1 MNLIHSKRLRL
12 AVAVAGAMSAGIAQT
27 AEIDEIVVT
36 ANKREQSLQDVPVTV
51 SVTSGETIQRAAIV
65 DILDLQTSVPSLRV
79 NQLQSSAQTNFTIR
93 GYGNGA
99 NNPGIEPAVS
109 VYIDGVPR
117 TRSASAL
124 ADLPTVERIEVLSG
138 PQSTLFGKNASAG
151 VISVSTMLPED
162 SFGGMIEAT
171 GGNYGARI
179 IKGTMTGPISDTASY
194 RISASDNSSDGYA
207 TNITTGGDVNTRD
220 RWAIRGQLLFEPADD
235 LSIRLIADYNEIDE
249 VCCAASSLVYGDAS
263 GVAAMIAG
271 ASGLATTPIDPWAR
285 NLNMNYDPSN
295 KLVGKGFS
303 VQVDKDLDFA
313 TLTSITST
321 RRQSLESNFDPD
333 FSSADLLGEN
343 IVDYDFENFT
353 QEFRLTSNG
362 DGDFQWMVGLFHS
375 DETVDSFRTVKYGT
389 QIFPFADFLIGAAL
403 APEGTPPDQIP
414 GGLEPVATI
423 LTLVGAATAQAEA
436 GNLAEAAQIQALAT
450 LEDPV
455 AVGAFLAANGLA
467 TTPGQMVSNWFIPG
481 TGLGNDAVDP
491 NLGERFDLEA
501 VATSI
506 FTQFDYSLSDT
517 MTVTLGLNYTED
529 EKKVVSDVLV
539 VDPFAALPLKGG
551 PLDSLTGLQLFPPF
565 PQYGGS
571 ADETGTFKS
580 DDLTHT
586 LRVAYDMNDSMT
598 VYASHSTGFKATSIN
613 MSVDGRTPGNRTADP
628 EEATNIEVG
637 LKATFD
643 NGYLNL
649 AYFEQTIEGFQS
661 NVFSGTGFNLENAGE
676 ETHEGI
682 ELDSMFALS
691 ENLVV
696 GFSAMYI
703 DAVYDEFLNG
713 TCDDTGL
720 SEPQYACPEGQSTL
734 DLSGLSP
741 AGVHELSYN
750 INATYDFEVSGGI
763 DGFFRLEYLHE
774 KDVKLAD
781 LIPASIAMRGS
792 DNLNASLGFSSET
805 GGWDAMIWGR
815 NLTDHESLISAFP
828 TTGQPGS
835 FSGYP
840 NPPRTYGLTLR
851 KHF

>member
-1 MNLIHSKRLRL
+1 MNLIHSKKLRL
-12 AVAVAGAMSAGIAQT
+12 AVAITGTMSAGIAQT

-36 ANKREQSLQDVPVTV
+36 ANKREQSLQDVPVSV

-109 VYIDGVPR
+109 VYIDGVAR
-117 TRSASAL
+117 TRTASAL

-179 IKGTMTGPISDTASY
+179 LKGTVTGPISDTVSY
-194 RISASDNSSDGYA
+194 RLSASDNSSDGYG
-207 TNITTGGDVNTRD
+207 TNIITNSGVNNRD
-220 RWAIRGQLLFEPADD
+220 RSAIRGQLLFEPSDD
-235 LSIRLIADYNEIDE
+235 LTVRLIADYNEIDE
-249 VCCAASSLVYGDAS
+249 VCCSASSLVYGAAS
-263 GVAAMIAG
+263 QVAIGVAAMN
-271 ASGLATTPIDPWAR
+271 GLPTTPIDPWAR
-285 NLNMNYDPSN
+285 NLNMNYDPTN
-295 KLVGKGFS
+295 KLEGKGVS
-303 VQVDKDLDFA
+303 VQIDKDLGYA
-313 TLTSITST
+313 TLTSITSS
-321 RRQSLESNFDPD
+321 RRQSLRSNLDAD
-333 FSSADLLGEN
+333 FTAADILGDN
-343 IVDYDFENFT
+343 RVDYDFENLT

-362 DGDFQWMVGLFHS
+362 DGDLQWMVGMFYS
-375 DETVDSFRTVKYGT
+375 DEDVHSERTVHYGDDVA
-389 QIFPFADFLIGAAL
+389 PFAEFLIA
-403 APEGTPPDQIP
+403 
-414 GGLEPVATI
+414 GGLTAAGMGDQVTAAGGGLNLVSLL
-423 LTLVGAATAQAEA
+423 LTS
-436 GNLAEAAQIQALAT
+436 
-450 LEDPV
+450 
-455 AVGAFLAANGLA
+455 
-467 TTPGQMVSNWFIPG
+467 TPGTLDGTTALTGSWFVPG
-481 TGLGNDAVDP
+481 TGNVD
-491 NLGERFDLEA
+491 ETFDMSAEA
-501 VATSI
+501 LSI
-506 FTQFDYSLSDT
+506 FTQMDYSLSDQL
-517 MTVTLGLNYTED
+517 TVTLGLNYTED
-529 EKKVVSDVLV
+529 EKDVTPSVVV
-539 VDPFAALPLKGG
+539 VDDFAALPLTAVGLG
-551 PLDSLTGLQLFPPF
+551 ALAGLQLFPPF
-565 PQYGGS
+565 PDYGPGT
-571 ADETGTFKS
+571 DETGNFKS

-586 LRVAYDMNDSMT
+586 LRLAYDLNDSMT
-598 VYASHSTGFKATSIN
+598 VYASHSTGFKAISVN
-613 MSVDGRTPGNRTADP
+613 MSVDGRTPGNRAADP

-643 NGYLNL
+643 NGYLNV

-661 NVFSGTGFNLENAGE
+661 NIFGGTGFNLENAGE
-676 ETHEGI
+676 ETHEGV
-682 ELDSMFALS
+682 EVDSVFALS
-691 ENLVV
+691 ENLVL

-713 TCDDTGL
+713 TCDTTFL
-720 SEPQYACPEGQSTL
+720 SDPKYHCPEGASSI

-750 INATYDFEVSGGI
+750 INATYNFEVSGGV

-781 LIPASIAMRGS
+781 NIAASIAQRGS
-792 DNLNASLGFSSET
+792 DNLNASLGFGSET

-828 TTGQPGS
+828 TPGQPGS

>member
-12 AVAVAGAMSAGIAQT
+12 AVAIAGAMSAGIAQT

-36 ANKREQSLQDVPVTV
+36 ANKREQSLQDVPVSV

-99 NNPGIEPAVS
+99 NNPGIEPAVG

-117 TRSASAL
+117 SRSASAL
-124 ADLPTVERIEVLSG
+124 ADLPTVERVEVLSG

-151 VISVSTMLPED
+151 VISISTLLPED

-179 IKGTMTGPISDTASY
+179 IKGSITGPISDTVSY
-194 RISASDNSSDGYA
+194 RLSASDNSSDGYA
-207 TNITTGGDVNTRD
+207 TNITTGNGVNERN
-220 RWAIRGQLLFEPADD
+220 RSAVRGQLLFEPADD
-235 LSIRLIADYNEIDE
+235 LTIRLIADYNEIDE
-249 VCCAASSLVYGDAS
+249 ICCAASGLVYGPATQ
-263 GVAAMIAG
+263 VAAGIALQQG
-271 ASGLATTPIDPWAR
+271 NATAPVDPWAR
-285 NLNMNYDPSN
+285 KMNMNVTPSN
-295 KLVGKGFS
+295 ELEGKGVS
-303 VQVDKDLDFA
+303 IQIDKDLDYA
-313 TLTSITST
+313 TLTSITSS
-321 RRQSLESNFDPD
+321 RRQSLDSNFDAD
-333 FSSADLLGEN
+333 FSPADLLGEN
-343 IVDYDFENFT
+343 RVDYTIKSFT
-353 QEFRLTSNG
+353 QELRLTSNG
-362 DGDFQWMVGLFHS
+362 DGDLQWMVGLFHS
-375 DETVDSFRTVKYGT
+375 DEEVDTERTLIYGADVY
-389 QIFPFADFLIGAAL
+389 PFADFLIGSAL
-403 APEGTPPDQIP
+403 P
-414 GGLEPVATI
+414 GGLSSVATL
-423 LTLVGAATAQAEA
+423 LTLAGAIEGEIAA
-436 GNLAEAAQIQALAT
+436 GGDPTIAT
-450 LEDPV
+450 LLLPTANPADQM
-455 AVGAFLAANGLA
+455 AYLAGGNAAGADL
-467 TTPGQMVSNWFIPG
+467 TPGIALLAGTWFQPG
-481 TGLGNDAVDP
+481 TGLP
-491 NLGERFDLEA
+491 KEA
-501 VATSI
+501 FAMDGVATSI
-506 FTQFDYSLSDT
+506 FTQLDYNLSDK

-529 EKKVVSDVLV
+529 KKTVVSDVTV
-539 VDPFAALPLKGG
+539 NDPFAALPLAGG
-551 PLDSLTGLQLFPPF
+551 PFNSLTGLQLVPPF
-565 PQYGGS
+565 PPYGGA
-571 ADETGTFKS
+571 ADENGIFKS

-586 LRVAYDMNDSMT
+586 FRLAYDMTDSMT
-598 VYASHSTGFKATSIN
+598 VYASHSSGFKATSVN
-613 MSVDGRTPGNRTADP
+613 LSVDGRTPGNRTADP

-649 AYFEQTIEGFQS
+649 AYFDQTIKGFQS
-661 NVFSGTGFNLENAGE
+661 NVFGGTGFNLENAGK

-682 ELDSMFALS
+682 ELDSVFALS

-696 GFSAMYI
+696 GLSAMYI

-713 TCDDTGL
+713 TCDTTGL
-720 SEPQYACPEGQSTL
+720 SDPEYLCPAGQNTI
-734 DLSGLSP
+734 DLSGQSP

-750 INATYDFEVSGGI
+750 VNATYNFEVSGGI

-828 TTGQPGS
+828 TPAQPGS

>member
-12 AVAVAGAMSAGIAQT
+12 AVAIAGAMSAGIAQT

-36 ANKREQSLQDVPVTV
+36 ANKREQSLQDVPVSV

-99 NNPGIEPAVS
+99 NNPGIEPAVG

-117 TRSASAL
+117 SRSASAL
-124 ADLPTVERIEVLSG
+124 ADLPTVERVEVLSG

-151 VISVSTMLPED
+151 VISISTLLPED

-179 IKGTMTGPISDTASY
+179 IKGSITGPISDNVSY
-194 RISASDNSSDGYA
+194 RLSASDNSSDGYG
-207 TNITTGGDVNTRD
+207 TNITTGNGVNERN
-220 RWAIRGQLLFEPADD
+220 RSAVRGQLLFEPADD
-235 LSIRLIADYNEIDE
+235 LTIRLIADYNEIDE
-249 VCCAASSLVYGDAS
+249 ICCAASGLVYGPATQ
-263 GVAAMIAG
+263 VAAGIAAQQG
-271 ASGLATTPIDPWAR
+271 KATAPVDPWAR
-285 NLNMNYDPSN
+285 KMNMNVTPSN
-295 KLVGKGFS
+295 ELEGKGVS
-303 VQVDKDLDFA
+303 IQIDKDLDYA
-313 TLTSITST
+313 TLTSITSS
-321 RRQSLESNFDPD
+321 RRQSLDSNFDAD
-333 FSSADLLGEN
+333 FSPADLLGEN
-343 IVDYDFENFT
+343 RVDYTIKSFT
-353 QEFRLTSNG
+353 QELRLTSNG
-362 DGDFQWMVGLFHS
+362 DGDLQWMVGLFHS
-375 DETVDSFRTVKYGT
+375 DEEVDTERTLIYGADVY
-389 QIFPFADFLIGAAL
+389 PFADFLIGSAL
-403 APEGTPPDQIP
+403 P
-414 GGLEPVATI
+414 GGLSSVATL
-423 LTLVGAATAQAEA
+423 LTLSGAIQGEIAAGGDPTIAALLLPTANPADQMAYLA
-436 GNLAEAAQIQALAT
+436 GGNAA
-450 LEDPV
+450 
-455 AVGAFLAANGLA
+455 GADL
-467 TTPGQMVSNWFIPG
+467 TPGIALLAGTWFQPG
-481 TGLGNDAVDP
+481 TGLP
-491 NLGERFDLEA
+491 KEA
-501 VATSI
+501 FAMDGVATSI
-506 FTQFDYSLSDT
+506 FTQLDYNLSDK

-529 EKKVVSDVLV
+529 KKTVVSDVTV
-539 VDPFAALPLKGG
+539 NDPFAALPLAGG
-551 PLDSLTGLQLFPPF
+551 PFDSLTGLQLVPPF
-565 PQYGGS
+565 PAYGGS
-571 ADETGTFKS
+571 AEENGVFKS

-586 LRVAYDMNDSMT
+586 FRLAYDMTDSMT
-598 VYASHSTGFKATSIN
+598 VYASHSSGFKATSVN
-613 MSVDGRTPGNRTADP
+613 LSVDGRTPGNRTADP
-628 EEATNIEVG
+628 EEATNVEVG

-649 AYFEQTIEGFQS
+649 AYFDQTIKGFQS
-661 NVFSGTGFNLENAGE
+661 NVFGGTGFNLENAGK

-682 ELDSMFALS
+682 ELDSVFALS

-696 GFSAMYI
+696 GLSAMYI

-713 TCDDTGL
+713 TCDTTGL
-720 SEPQYACPEGQSTL
+720 SDPEYLCPAGQSTI
-734 DLSGLSP
+734 DLSGQSP

-750 INATYDFEVSGGI
+750 VNATYNFEVSGGI

-828 TTGQPGS
+828 TPAQPGS

>member
-12 AVAVAGAMSAGIAQT
+12 AVAIAGAMSAGIAQT

-36 ANKREQSLQDVPVTV
+36 ANKREQSLQDVPVSV

-99 NNPGIEPAVS
+99 NNPGIEPAVG

-117 TRSASAL
+117 SRSVSAL
-124 ADLPTVERIEVLSG
+124 ADLPTVERVEVLSG

-151 VISVSTMLPED
+151 VISISTLLPED
-162 SFGGMIEAT
+162 SVGGSIEAT
-171 GGNYGARI
+171 AGNYGARI
-179 IKGTMTGPISDTASY
+179 IKGTITGPISDNVSY
-194 RISASDNSSDGYA
+194 RLSASDNSSDGYG
-207 TNITTGGDVNTRD
+207 TNITTGNGVNERN
-220 RWAIRGQLLFEPADD
+220 RSAVRGQLLFEPADD
-235 LSIRLIADYNEIDE
+235 LTIRLIADYNEIDE
-249 VCCAASSLVYGDAS
+249 ICCAASGLVYGPATQ
-263 GVAAMIAG
+263 VAAGIALQQG
-271 ASGLATTPIDPWAR
+271 KATAPVDPWAR
-285 NLNMNYDPSN
+285 NMNMNVTPSN
-295 KLVGKGFS
+295 ELEGKGVS
-303 VQVDKDLDFA
+303 IQIDKDLDYA
-313 TLTSITST
+313 TLTSITSS
-321 RRQSLESNFDPD
+321 RRQSLDSNFDAD
-333 FSSADLLGEN
+333 FSPADLLGEN
-343 IVDYDFENFT
+343 RVDYTIKSFT
-353 QEFRLTSNG
+353 QELRLTSNG
-362 DGDFQWMVGLFHS
+362 DGDLQWMVGLFHS
-375 DETVDSFRTVKYGT
+375 DEEVDTERTLIYGADVY
-389 QIFPFADFLIGAAL
+389 PFADFLIGSAL
-403 APEGTPPDQIP
+403 P
-414 GGLEPVATI
+414 GGLSSVATL
-423 LTLVGAATAQAEA
+423 LTLSQAVQGEIAATGDTSLGALLLPTADP
-436 GNLAEAAQIQALAT
+436 AAQLAY
-450 LEDPV
+450 L
-455 AVGAFLAANGLA
+455 AGGNAAGADL
-467 TTPGQMVSNWFIPG
+467 TPGIALLAGTWFQPG
-481 TGLGNDAVDP
+481 TGLP
-491 NLGERFDLEA
+491 KEA
-501 VATSI
+501 FAMDGVATSI
-506 FTQFDYSLSDT
+506 FTQLDYNLSDK

-529 EKKVVSDVLV
+529 KKTVVSDVTV
-539 VDPFAALPLKGG
+539 NDPFAALPLAGG
-551 PLDSLTGLQLFPPF
+551 PFDSLTGLQLVPPF
-565 PQYGGS
+565 PAYGGS
-571 ADETGTFKS
+571 AEENGVFKS

-586 LRVAYDMNDSMT
+586 FRLAYDMTDSMT
-598 VYASHSTGFKATSIN
+598 VYASHSSGFKATSVN
-613 MSVDGRTPGNRTADP
+613 LSVDGRTPGNRTADP

-649 AYFEQTIEGFQS
+649 AYFDQTIKGFQS
-661 NVFSGTGFNLENAGE
+661 NVFGGTGFNLENAGK

-682 ELDSMFALS
+682 ELDSVFALS

-696 GFSAMYI
+696 GLSAMYI

-713 TCDDTGL
+713 TCDTTGL
-720 SEPQYACPEGQSTL
+720 SDPEYLCPAGQSTI
-734 DLSGLSP
+734 DLSGQSP

-750 INATYDFEVSGGI
+750 VNATYNFEVSGGI

>member
-12 AVAVAGAMSAGIAQT
+12 AVAIAGAMSAGIAQT

-36 ANKREQSLQDVPVTV
+36 ANKREQSLQDVPVSV

-117 TRSASAL
+117 TRTASAL

-151 VISVSTMLPED
+151 VISVSTLLPED

-179 IKGTMTGPISDTASY
+179 IKGTMTGPLSDTVSY
-194 RISASDNSSDGYA
+194 RLSASDNSSDGYG
-207 TNITTGGDVNTRD
+207 TNIITNSGVNERD
-220 RWAIRGQLLFEPADD
+220 RSAIRGQLLFEPADD
-235 LSIRLIADYNEIDE
+235 LTIRLIADYNEIDE
-249 VCCAASSLVYGDAS
+249 VCCSASSLVYGAAS
-263 GVAAMIAG
+263 QVAIGVAAMN
-271 ASGLATTPIDPWAR
+271 GLPTTPIDPWAR
-285 NLNMNYDPSN
+285 NLNMNYDPTN
-295 KLVGKGFS
+295 KLVGKGVS
-303 VQVDKDLDFA
+303 IQVDKDLGYA
-313 TLTSITST
+313 TLTSITSS
-321 RRQSLESNFDPD
+321 RRQSLRSNLDAD
-333 FSSADLLGEN
+333 FTAADILGDN
-343 IVDYDFENFT
+343 RVDYDFENLT

-362 DGDFQWMVGLFHS
+362 DGDLQWMVGMFYS
-375 DETVDSFRTVKYGT
+375 DEDVHSERTVTYGDDVG
-389 QIFPFADFLIGAAL
+389 PFAEFLIA
-403 APEGTPPDQIP
+403 
-414 GGLEPVATI
+414 GGLSQAGMGDQVVAAGGGLNLVSLL
-423 LTLVGAATAQAEA
+423 LTS
-436 GNLAEAAQIQALAT
+436 
-450 LEDPV
+450 
-455 AVGAFLAANGLA
+455 
-467 TTPGQMVSNWFIPG
+467 TPGTLDGTTALTGTWFIPG
-481 TGLGNDAVDP
+481 TGNVD
-491 NLGERFDLEA
+491 ETFDMTAEA
-501 VATSI
+501 LSI
-506 FTQFDYSLSDT
+506 FTQMDYSLSDQL
-517 MTVTLGLNYTED
+517 TVTLGLNYTED
-529 EKKVVSDVLV
+529 EKDVTPSVIV
-539 VDPFAALPLKGG
+539 VDDFAALPLTAAGLG
-551 PLDSLTGLQLFPPF
+551 ALAGLQLFPPF
-565 PQYGGS
+565 PDYGPGT
-571 ADETGTFKS
+571 DETGNFKS

-586 LRVAYDMNDSMT
+586 LRLAYDINDSMT
-598 VYASHSTGFKATSIN
+598 VYASHSTGFKATSVN
-613 MSVDGRTPGNRTADP
+613 MSVDGRTPGNRAADP

-637 LKATFD
+637 LKASFD
-643 NGYLNL
+643 NGYLNV

-661 NVFSGTGFNLENAGE
+661 NIFGGTGFNLENAGE

-682 ELDSMFALS
+682 EVDSVFALS
-691 ENLVV
+691 ENLVL

-713 TCDDTGL
+713 TCDDTFL
-720 SEPQYACPEGQSTL
+720 SDPKYHCPEGASSI

-750 INATYDFEVSGGI
+750 VNATYNFEVSGGI

-781 LIPASIAMRGS
+781 NIGASIAQRGS
-792 DNLNASLGFSSET
+792 DNLNASLGFGSET

-828 TTGQPGS
+828 TPGQPGS

>member
-12 AVAVAGAMSAGIAQT
+12 AVAIAGAMSAGIAQT

-36 ANKREQSLQDVPVTV
+36 ANKREQSLQDVPVSV

-99 NNPGIEPAVS
+99 NNPGIEPAVG

-117 TRSASAL
+117 SRSASAL
-124 ADLPTVERIEVLSG
+124 ADLPTVERVEVLSG

-151 VISVSTMLPED
+151 VISISTLLPED
-162 SFGGMIEAT
+162 SVGGSIEAT
-171 GGNYGARI
+171 AGNYGARI
-179 IKGTMTGPISDTASY
+179 IKGTITGPISDNVSY
-194 RISASDNSSDGYA
+194 RLSASDNSSDGYG
-207 TNITTGGDVNTRD
+207 TNITTGNGVNERN
-220 RWAIRGQLLFEPADD
+220 RSAVRGQLLFEPADD
-235 LSIRLIADYNEIDE
+235 LTIRLIADYNEIDE
-249 VCCAASSLVYGDAS
+249 ICCAASGLVYGPATQ
-263 GVAAMIAG
+263 VAAGIALQQG
-271 ASGLATTPIDPWAR
+271 KATAPVDPWAR
-285 NLNMNYDPSN
+285 NMNMNVTPSN
-295 KLVGKGFS
+295 ELEGKGVS
-303 VQVDKDLDFA
+303 IQIDKDLDYA
-313 TLTSITST
+313 TLTSITSS
-321 RRQSLESNFDPD
+321 RRQSLDSNFDAD
-333 FSSADLLGEN
+333 FSPADLLGEN
-343 IVDYDFENFT
+343 RVDYNIKSFT
-353 QEFRLTSNG
+353 QELRLTSNG
-362 DGDFQWMVGLFHS
+362 DGDLQWMVGLFHS
-375 DETVDSFRTVKYGT
+375 DEEVDTERTLIYGADVY
-389 QIFPFADFLIGAAL
+389 PFADFLIGSAL
-403 APEGTPPDQIP
+403 P
-414 GGLEPVATI
+414 GGLSSVATL
-423 LTLVGAATAQAEA
+423 LTLSQAVQGEIAATGDTSLGALLLPTADP
-436 GNLAEAAQIQALAT
+436 AAQLAY
-450 LEDPV
+450 L
-455 AVGAFLAANGLA
+455 AGGNAAGADL
-467 TTPGQMVSNWFIPG
+467 TPGIALLAGTWFQPG
-481 TGLGNDAVDP
+481 TGLP
-491 NLGERFDLEA
+491 KEA
-501 VATSI
+501 FAMDGVATSI
-506 FTQFDYSLSDT
+506 FTQLDYNLSDK

-529 EKKVVSDVLV
+529 KKTVVSDVTV
-539 VDPFAALPLKGG
+539 NDPFAALPLAGG
-551 PLDSLTGLQLFPPF
+551 PFDSLTGLQLVPPF
-565 PQYGGS
+565 PAYGGS
-571 ADETGTFKS
+571 AEENGVFKS

-586 LRVAYDMNDSMT
+586 FRLAYDMTDSMT
-598 VYASHSTGFKATSIN
+598 VYASHSSGFKATSVN
-613 MSVDGRTPGNRTADP
+613 LSVDGRTPGNRTADP

-649 AYFEQTIEGFQS
+649 AYFDQTIKGFQS
-661 NVFSGTGFNLENAGE
+661 NVFGGTGFNLENAGK

-682 ELDSMFALS
+682 ELDSVFALS

-696 GFSAMYI
+696 GLSAMYI

-713 TCDDTGL
+713 TCDTTGL
-720 SEPQYACPEGQSTL
+720 SDPEYLCPAGQSTI
-734 DLSGLSP
+734 DLSGQSP

-750 INATYDFEVSGGI
+750 VNATYNFEVSGGI

-828 TTGQPGS
+828 TPAQPGS

-840 NPPRTYGLTLR
+840 NPPRSYGLTLR

>member
-117 TRSASAL
+117 TRTASAL

-151 VISVSTMLPED
+151 VISVSTLLPED

-194 RISASDNSSDGYA
+194 RLSASDNSSDGYA
-207 TNITTGGDVNTRD
+207 NNITTGGDVNNRD
-220 RWAIRGQLLFEPADD
+220 RRAIRGQLLLEPSDD

-249 VCCAASSLVYGDAS
+249 ICCAASSLVYG
-263 GVAAMIAG
+263 G
-271 ASGLATTPIDPWAR
+271 ASQVAIMVAKGNGFDTTPVDPWAR

-295 KLVGKGFS
+295 KLVGKGVS
-303 VQVDKDLDFA
+303 VQIDKDLDYA
-313 TLTSITST
+313 TLTSITSS
-321 RRQSLESNFDPD
+321 RRQSLRSRFDPD
-333 FSSADLLGEN
+333 FTAAEILGDN
-343 IVDYDFENFT
+343 RVDYDFENFT

-362 DGDFQWMVGLFHS
+362 DGDLQWMVGMFYS
-375 DETVDSFRTVKYGT
+375 DEEVHSERTVTYGDDVA
-389 QIFPFADFLIGAAL
+389 PFAEFLIAAGL
-403 APEGTPPDQIP
+403 AESPLAGLVTPLG
-414 GGLEPVATI
+414 GGLNTVSVVLTSTPASVAGGAPDGNTS
-423 LTLVGAATAQAEA
+423 LTAGWFLPDTGNVDETFDMSAEA
-436 GNLAEAAQIQALAT
+436 L
-450 LEDPV
+450 
-455 AVGAFLAANGLA
+455 
-467 TTPGQMVSNWFIPG
+467 
-481 TGLGNDAVDP
+481 
-491 NLGERFDLEA
+491 
-501 VATSI
+501 SI
-506 FTQFDYSLSDT
+506 FTQMDYSLSDQL
-517 MTVTLGLNYTED
+517 TVTLGLNYTED
-529 EKKVVSDVLV
+529 EKDVTPSVIV
-539 VDPFAALPLKGG
+539 VDNFAALPLEAAGLG
-551 PLDSLTGLQLFPPF
+551 ALSGLQLFPPF
-565 PQYGGS
+565 PDYGP
-571 ADETGTFKS
+571 GTEESGIFKS

-586 LRVAYDMNDSMT
+586 FRLAYDMNDAMT
-598 VYASHSTGFKATSIN
+598 IYASHSTGFKATSVN
-613 MSVDGRTPGNRTADP
+613 MSVDGRTPGNRAADP
-628 EEATNIEVG
+628 EEATNLEVG
-637 LKATFD
+637 LKASFD
-643 NGYLNL
+643 NGYLNV
-649 AYFEQTIEGFQS
+649 AYFQQTIKGFQS
-661 NVFSGTGFNLENAGE
+661 NVFSGTGFNLENAGK
-676 ETHEGI
+676 ETHDGI

-696 GFSAMYI
+696 GLSAMYI

-720 SEPQYACPEGQSTL
+720 SEPQYSCPDGQDTI
-734 DLSGLSP
+734 DLSGQAP

-750 INATYDFEVSGGI
+750 VNATYNFMVSDGI

-774 KDVKLAD
+774 KDVKVAD
-781 LIPASIAMRGS
+781 LIPFSLASRGS
-792 DNLNASLGFSSET
+792 DNLNASLGFSSEA

-815 NLTDHESLISAFP
+815 NLTDHETLISAFP
-828 TTGQPGS
+828 TPGQPES

>member
-1 MNLIHSKRLRL
+1 MNIINSKRLRL
-12 AVAVAGAMSAGIAQT
+12 AVAVAGVMSAGVAQT
-27 AEIDEIVVT
+27 AEIDEIIVT
-36 ANKREQSLQDVPVTV
+36 ANKREQSLQDVPLSV

-117 TRSASAL
+117 TRTASAL

-207 TNITTGGDVNTRD
+207 NNITTGGDVNNRD
-220 RWAIRGQLLFEPADD
+220 RRAIRGQLLLEPSDD

-249 VCCAASSLVYGDAS
+249 TCCAASALVYGDAS
-263 GVAAMIAG
+263 QVAIMVAKG
-271 ASGLATTPIDPWAR
+271 KGFDTTPVDPWAR

-295 KLVGKGFS
+295 KLVGKGVS
-303 VQVDKDLDFA
+303 VQIDKDLDYA
-313 TLTSITST
+313 TLTSITSS
-321 RRQSLESNFDPD
+321 RRQSLRSRFDPD
-333 FSSADLLGEN
+333 FTAAELLGDN
-343 IVDYDFENFT
+343 RVDYDFENFT

-362 DGDFQWMVGLFHS
+362 DGDFQWMVGMFYS
-375 DETVDSFRTVKYGT
+375 DEEVHSERTATFGDDVEPY
-389 QIFPFADFLIGAAL
+389 ADY
-403 APEGTPPDQIP
+403 
-414 GGLEPVATI
+414 
-423 LTLVGAATAQAEA
+423 LVGAGLAEEPAVAPLIEGYGGGLKTVSALLTGSTDSAALWFLPNTGLVDETFDMSAEA
-436 GNLAEAAQIQALAT
+436 L
-450 LEDPV
+450 
-455 AVGAFLAANGLA
+455 
-467 TTPGQMVSNWFIPG
+467 
-481 TGLGNDAVDP
+481 
-491 NLGERFDLEA
+491 
-501 VATSI
+501 SI
-506 FTQFDYSLSDT
+506 FTQMDYNLSDQL
-517 MTVTLGLNYTED
+517 TVTLGLNYTED
-529 EKKVVSDVLV
+529 EKDVTPSVIV
-539 VDPFAALPLKGG
+539 VDEFAKLPLKAAGLG
-551 PLDSLTGLQLFPPF
+551 AISGLQLFPPF
-565 PQYGGS
+565 PDYGP
-571 ADETGTFKS
+571 GTEESGNFKS

-586 LRVAYDMNDSMT
+586 FRLAYDMNDAMT
-598 VYASHSTGFKATSIN
+598 IYASHSTGFKAASLN
-613 MSVDGRTPGNRTADP
+613 LSVDGRTPGERTVDP
-628 EEATNIEVG
+628 EEASNIEVG
-637 LKATFD
+637 LKASFD
-643 NGYLNL
+643 NGYLNV
-649 AYFEQTIEGFQS
+649 AFFEQTIKGFQS
-661 NVFSGTGFNLENAGE
+661 NIFSGTGFNLENAGK

-682 ELDSMFALS
+682 ELDGMFALS

-696 GFSAMYI
+696 GVSAMYI
-703 DAVYDEFLNG
+703 DAIYDEFLKG
-713 TCDDTGL
+713 TCDETGL
-720 SEPQYACPEGQSTL
+720 AGPEYTCPEDQTSI
-734 DLSGLSP
+734 DLSGQSP

-750 INATYDFEVSGGI
+750 LNATYSFEVTGGI

-781 LIPASIAMRGS
+781 NIAASIATRGS

-815 NLTDHESLISAFP
+815 NLTDHESLISAFA
-828 TTGQPGS
+828 TTAQPGS
-835 FSGYP
+835 FTGYP

>member
-12 AVAVAGAMSAGIAQT
+12 AVAIAGAMSAGIAQT

-36 ANKREQSLQDVPVTV
+36 ANKREQSLQDVPVSV

-99 NNPGIEPAVS
+99 NNPGIEPAVG

-117 TRSASAL
+117 SRSASAL
-124 ADLPTVERIEVLSG
+124 ADLPTVERVEVLSG

-151 VISVSTMLPED
+151 VISISTLLPED
-162 SFGGMIEAT
+162 SVGGSIEAT
-171 GGNYGARI
+171 AGNYGARI
-179 IKGTMTGPISDTASY
+179 IKGTITGPISDNVSY
-194 RISASDNSSDGYA
+194 RLSASDNSSDGYG
-207 TNITTGGDVNTRD
+207 TNITTGNGVNERN
-220 RWAIRGQLLFEPADD
+220 RSAVRGQLLFEPADD
-235 LSIRLIADYNEIDE
+235 LTIRLIADYNEIDE
-249 VCCAASSLVYGDAS
+249 ICCAASGLVYGPATQ
-263 GVAAMIAG
+263 VAAGIALQQG
-271 ASGLATTPIDPWAR
+271 KATAPVDPWAR
-285 NLNMNYDPSN
+285 NMNMNVTPSN
-295 KLVGKGFS
+295 ELEGKGVS
-303 VQVDKDLDFA
+303 IQIDKDLDYA
-313 TLTSITST
+313 TLTSITSS
-321 RRQSLESNFDPD
+321 RRQSLDSNFDAD
-333 FSSADLLGEN
+333 FSPADLLGEN
-343 IVDYDFENFT
+343 RVDYTIKSFT
-353 QEFRLTSNG
+353 QELRLTSNG
-362 DGDFQWMVGLFHS
+362 DGDLQWMVGLFHS
-375 DETVDSFRTVKYGT
+375 DEEVDTERTLIYGADVY
-389 QIFPFADFLIGAAL
+389 PFADFLIGSAL
-403 APEGTPPDQIP
+403 P
-414 GGLEPVATI
+414 GGLSSVATL
-423 LTLVGAATAQAEA
+423 LTLSQAVQGEIAATGDTSLGALLLPTADP
-436 GNLAEAAQIQALAT
+436 AAQLAY
-450 LEDPV
+450 L
-455 AVGAFLAANGLA
+455 AGGNAAGADL
-467 TTPGQMVSNWFIPG
+467 TPGIALLAGTWFQPG
-481 TGLGNDAVDP
+481 TGLP
-491 NLGERFDLEA
+491 KEA
-501 VATSI
+501 FAMDGVATSI
-506 FTQFDYSLSDT
+506 FTQLDYNLSDK

-529 EKKVVSDVLV
+529 KKTVVSDVTV
-539 VDPFAALPLKGG
+539 NDPFAALPLAGG
-551 PLDSLTGLQLFPPF
+551 PFDSLTGLQLVPPF
-565 PQYGGS
+565 PAYGGS
-571 ADETGTFKS
+571 AEENGVFKS

-586 LRVAYDMNDSMT
+586 FRLAYDMTDSMT
-598 VYASHSTGFKATSIN
+598 VYASHSSGFKATSVN
-613 MSVDGRTPGNRTADP
+613 LSVDGRTPGNRTADP

-649 AYFEQTIEGFQS
+649 AYFDQTIKGFQS
-661 NVFSGTGFNLENAGE
+661 NVFGGTGFNLENAGK

-682 ELDSMFALS
+682 ELDSVFALS

-696 GFSAMYI
+696 GLSAMYI

-713 TCDDTGL
+713 TCDTTGL
-720 SEPQYACPEGQSTL
+720 SDPEYLCPAGQSTI
-734 DLSGLSP
+734 DLSGQSP

-750 INATYDFEVSGGI
+750 VNATYNFEVSGGI

-828 TTGQPGS
+828 TPAQPGS

>member
-1 MNLIHSKRLRL
+1 MNLIHSKKLRL
-12 AVAVAGAMSAGIAQT
+12 AVAITGAMSAGIAQT

-36 ANKREQSLQDVPVTV
+36 ANKREQSLQDVPVSV

-109 VYIDGVPR
+109 VYIDGVAR
-117 TRSASAL
+117 TRTASAL

-179 IKGTMTGPISDTASY
+179 LKGTVTGPISDTVSY
-194 RISASDNSSDGYA
+194 RLSASDNSSDGYG
-207 TNITTGGDVNTRD
+207 TNIITNSGVNNRD
-220 RWAIRGQLLFEPADD
+220 RSAIRGQLLFEPSDD
-235 LSIRLIADYNEIDE
+235 LTVRLIADYNEIDE
-249 VCCAASSLVYGDAS
+249 VCCSASSLVYGAAS
-263 GVAAMIAG
+263 QVAIGVAAMN
-271 ASGLATTPIDPWAR
+271 GLPTTPIDPWAR
-285 NLNMNYDPSN
+285 NLNMNYDPTN
-295 KLVGKGFS
+295 KLEGKGVS
-303 VQVDKDLDFA
+303 VQIDKDLGYA
-313 TLTSITST
+313 TLTSITSS
-321 RRQSLESNFDPD
+321 RRQSLRSNLDAD
-333 FSSADLLGEN
+333 FTAADILGDN
-343 IVDYDFENFT
+343 RVDYDFENLT

-362 DGDFQWMVGLFHS
+362 DGDLQWMVGMFYS
-375 DETVDSFRTVKYGT
+375 DEDVHSERTVHYGDDVA
-389 QIFPFADFLIGAAL
+389 PFAEFLIA
-403 APEGTPPDQIP
+403 
-414 GGLEPVATI
+414 GGLTAAGMGDQVTAAGGGLNLVSLL
-423 LTLVGAATAQAEA
+423 LTS
-436 GNLAEAAQIQALAT
+436 
-450 LEDPV
+450 
-455 AVGAFLAANGLA
+455 
-467 TTPGQMVSNWFIPG
+467 TPGTLDGTTALTGSWFVPG
-481 TGLGNDAVDP
+481 TGNVD
-491 NLGERFDLEA
+491 ETFDMSAEA
-501 VATSI
+501 LSI
-506 FTQFDYSLSDT
+506 FTQMDYSLSDQL
-517 MTVTLGLNYTED
+517 TVTLGLNYTED
-529 EKKVVSDVLV
+529 EKDVTPSVVV
-539 VDPFAALPLKGG
+539 VDDFAALPLTAVGLG
-551 PLDSLTGLQLFPPF
+551 ALAGLQLFPPF
-565 PQYGGS
+565 PDYGPGT
-571 ADETGTFKS
+571 DETGNFKS

-586 LRVAYDMNDSMT
+586 LRLAYDLNDSMT
-598 VYASHSTGFKATSIN
+598 VYASHSTGFKATSVN
-613 MSVDGRTPGNRTADP
+613 MSVDGRTPGNRAADP

-643 NGYLNL
+643 NGYLNV

-661 NVFSGTGFNLENAGE
+661 NIFGGTGFNLENAGE
-676 ETHEGI
+676 ETHEGV
-682 ELDSMFALS
+682 EVDSVFALS
-691 ENLVV
+691 ENLVL

-713 TCDDTGL
+713 TCDTTFL
-720 SEPQYACPEGQSTL
+720 SDPKYHCPEGASSI

-750 INATYDFEVSGGI
+750 INATYNFEVSGGV

-781 LIPASIAMRGS
+781 NIGASIAQRGS
-792 DNLNASLGFSSET
+792 DNLNASLGFGSET

-828 TTGQPGS
+828 TPGQPGS

>member
-99 NNPGIEPAVS
+99 NNPGIEPAVG

-117 TRSASAL
+117 SRSASAL
-124 ADLPTVERIEVLSG
+124 ADLPTVERVEVLSG

-151 VISVSTMLPED
+151 VISISTLLPED
-162 SFGGMIEAT
+162 SFGGSIEAT
-171 GGNYGARI
+171 AGNYGARI
-179 IKGTMTGPISDTASY
+179 IKGTITGPISDNVSY
-194 RISASDNSSDGYA
+194 RLSASDNSSDGYA
-207 TNITTGGDVNTRD
+207 TNITTGNGVNERN
-220 RWAIRGQLLFEPADD
+220 RSAIRGQLLFEPADD
-235 LSIRLIADYNEIDE
+235 LTIRLIADYNEIDE
-249 VCCAASSLVYGDAS
+249 ICCAASGLVYGPATA
-263 GVAAMIAG
+263 VAANIA
-271 ASGLATTPIDPWAR
+271 LAQGKETAPIDPWAR
-285 NLNMNYDPSN
+285 NMNMNVTPSN
-295 KLVGKGFS
+295 ELEGKGVS
-303 VQVDKDLDFA
+303 IQIDKDLDYA
-313 TLTSITST
+313 TLTSITSS
-321 RRQSLESNFDPD
+321 RRQSLDSNFDAD
-333 FSSADLLGEN
+333 FSPADLLGEN
-343 IVDYDFENFT
+343 RVDYTIKSFT
-353 QEFRLTSNG
+353 QELRLTSNG
-362 DGDFQWMVGLFHS
+362 DGDLQWMVGLFHS
-375 DETVDSFRTVKYGT
+375 DEEVDTERTLLYGADV
-389 QIFPFADFLIGAAL
+389 FGFADFLVGSAL
-403 APEGTPPDQIP
+403 VPPNTPPELIP
-414 GGLEPVATI
+414 GGLAPVATI
-423 LTLVGAATAQAEA
+423 LTLMKVASMQTDPAAAASIMALTDPDADQAAVAQFVEDN
-436 GNLAEAAQIQALAT
+436 NLATGI
-450 LEDPV
+450 
-455 AVGAFLAANGLA
+455 
-467 TTPGQMVSNWFIPG
+467 GQMVGTWFVPG
-481 TGLGNDAVDP
+481 TGLP
-491 NLGERFDLEA
+491 NESFAMEG

-506 FTQFDYSLSDT
+506 FTQMDYSLNDK

-529 EKKVVSDVLV
+529 EKTVVSDVTV
-539 VDPFAALPLKGG
+539 VDPFAELPFEGSAL
-551 PLDSLTGLQLFPPF
+551 DDLTGLQLVPPF
-565 PQYGGS
+565 PAYGGS
-571 ADETGTFKS
+571 AEENGVFKS

-586 LRVAYDMNDSMT
+586 FRLAYDMTDSMT
-598 VYASHSTGFKATSIN
+598 VYASHSSGFKATSVN
-613 MSVDGRTPGNRTADP
+613 LSVDGRIPGSRTADP

-637 LKATFD
+637 FKATFD
-643 NGYLNL
+643 NGYLNA
-649 AYFEQTIEGFQS
+649 AYFEQTIKGFQS
-661 NVFSGTGFNLENAGE
+661 NIFGGTGFNLENAGK

-682 ELDSMFALS
+682 ELDSVFALS

-696 GFSAMYI
+696 GLSAMYI

-713 TCDDTGL
+713 TCDETGL
-720 SEPQYACPEGQSTL
+720 ASPEYRCPPDQDTV
-734 DLSGLSP
+734 DLSGQSP

-750 INATYDFEVSGGI
+750 LNATYSFEVSGGI

-781 LIPASIAMRGS
+781 NIAASIATRGS

-828 TTGQPGS
+828 TPAQPDS

-840 NPPRTYGLTLR
+840 NPPRTYGLTVR

>member
-12 AVAVAGAMSAGIAQT
+12 AVAIAGAMSAGIAQT

-36 ANKREQSLQDVPVTV
+36 ANKREQSLQDVPVSV

-117 TRSASAL
+117 TRTASAL

-151 VISVSTMLPED
+151 VISVSTLLPED

-179 IKGTMTGPISDTASY
+179 IKGTMTGPLSDTVSY
-194 RISASDNSSDGYA
+194 RLSASDNSSDGYG
-207 TNITTGGDVNTRD
+207 TNIITNSGVNNRD
-220 RWAIRGQLLFEPADD
+220 RSAIRGQLLFEPADD
-235 LSIRLIADYNEIDE
+235 LTIRLIADYNEIDE
-249 VCCAASSLVYGDAS
+249 VCCSASSLVYGAAS
-263 GVAAMIAG
+263 QVAIGVAA
-271 ASGLATTPIDPWAR
+271 SKGLATTPIDPWAR
-285 NLNMNYDPSN
+285 NLNMNFDPSN
-295 KLVGKGFS
+295 KLVGKGVS
-303 VQVDKDLDFA
+303 VQIDKDLGYA
-313 TLTSITST
+313 TLTSITSS
-321 RRQSLESNFDPD
+321 RRQSLRSDFDAD
-333 FSSADLLGEN
+333 FTAADILGDN
-343 IVDYDFENFT
+343 RVDYDFDNLT

-362 DGDFQWMVGLFHS
+362 DGDLQWMVGMFYS
-375 DETVDSFRTVKYGT
+375 DEDVHSERTVHYGDDVG
-389 QIFPFADFLIGAAL
+389 PFAEFLIA
-403 APEGTPPDQIP
+403 
-414 GGLEPVATI
+414 GGLSAAGMGDQVVAAGGGLNLVSLL
-423 LTLVGAATAQAEA
+423 LTS
-436 GNLAEAAQIQALAT
+436 
-450 LEDPV
+450 
-455 AVGAFLAANGLA
+455 
-467 TTPGQMVSNWFIPG
+467 TPGTLDGTTALTGTWFIPG
-481 TGLGNDAVDP
+481 TGNVD
-491 NLGERFDLEA
+491 ETFDMSAEA
-501 VATSI
+501 LSI
-506 FTQFDYSLSDT
+506 FTQMDYSFSDQL
-517 MTVTLGLNYTED
+517 TVTLGLNYTED
-529 EKKVVSDVLV
+529 EKDVTPSVIV
-539 VDPFAALPLKGG
+539 VDDFAALPLTAVGLG
-551 PLDSLTGLQLFPPF
+551 ALAGLQLFPPF
-565 PQYGGS
+565 PDYGPGTS
-571 ADETGTFKS
+571 ETGNFKS

-586 LRVAYDMNDSMT
+586 LRLAYDINDSMT
-598 VYASHSTGFKATSIN
+598 VYASHSTGFKATSVN
-613 MSVDGRTPGNRTADP
+613 MSVDGRTPGNRAADP

-637 LKATFD
+637 LKASFD

-649 AYFEQTIEGFQS
+649 AYFDQTIEGFQS
-661 NVFSGTGFNLENAGE
+661 NVFGGTGFNLENAGE

-682 ELDSMFALS
+682 ELDSVFALS

-696 GFSAMYI
+696 GLSAMYI
-703 DAVYDEFLNG
+703 DAVYNEFLNG

-720 SEPQYACPEGQSTL
+720 SEPQYTCPAGQSTV
-734 DLSGLSP
+734 DLSGQSP

-750 INATYDFEVSGGI
+750 INATYNFEVSGGI

-774 KDVKLAD
+774 KDVKVAD
-781 LIPASIAMRGS
+781 LIPFNLASRGS

-815 NLTDHESLISAFP
+815 NLTDHETLLSAFP
-828 TTGQPGS
+828 TPGQPGS
-835 FSGYP
+835 FNGYP